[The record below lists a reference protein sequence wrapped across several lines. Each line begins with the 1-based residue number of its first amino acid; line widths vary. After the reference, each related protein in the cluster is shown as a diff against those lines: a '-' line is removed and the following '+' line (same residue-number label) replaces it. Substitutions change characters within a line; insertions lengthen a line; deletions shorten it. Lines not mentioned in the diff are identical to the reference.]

1 MKIKAN
7 LAVLAIGFL
16 LSAGA
21 ARAAGPD
28 AAANPYSVI
37 YQRSVFGLVSP
48 PPAADA
54 GAAIPTPDITLNGVM
69 NIFGRKYALFKLPA
83 GKGKNYLLGEGQS
96 DGEIELLS
104 VDERAGEIKIINHGV
119 VQTVALSK
127 PPASSNAPAAAAP
140 GVAPAVAAVDNS
152 RQLPAADILLLATD
166 NNAAP
171 AAMPAAP
178 AGYAA
183 AGGAGGSGNSQGG
196 SSSGNGTPSAG
207 DSGSGD
213 SDSASKPAW
222 EPWWVIGSK
231 SMEAARIATAD
242 MVNSGQAEPW
252 PLTPFTPPGT
262 PANLI
267 GPDQLYFGHGTYQGV
282 NSGVNPGLN

>member
-1 MKIKAN
+1 M
-7 LAVLAIGFL
+7 
-16 LSAGA
+16 
-21 ARAAGPD
+21 
-28 AAANPYSVI
+28 
-37 YQRSVFGLVSP
+37 
-48 PPAADA
+48 
-54 GAAIPTPDITLNGVM
+54 
-69 NIFGRKYALFKLPA
+69 
-83 GKGKNYLLGEGQS
+83 
-96 DGEIELLS
+96 LS
-104 VDERAGEIKIINHGV
+104 VDERAGKIKINNHGV

-127 PPASSNAPAAAAP
+127 PPASTNAPAAAMP
-140 GVAPAVAAVDNS
+140 GTAPAVAAVDNA
-152 RQLPAADILLLATD
+152 RQIPAADILLLATG

-171 AAMPAAP
+171 AAVMPVAP

-183 AGGAGGSGNSQGG
+183 GGAINSGNSQGG
-196 SSSGNGTPSAG
+196 SAPGNGTPSVG
-207 DSGSGD
+207 DSGSQASGG

-262 PANLI
+262 PASLI

-282 NSGVNPGLN
+282 NSGATPGAN

>member
-1 MKIKAN
+1 MKRKLN
-7 LAVLAIGFL
+7 LAALALGIL
-16 LSAGA
+16 LFTGA

-37 YQRSVFGLVSP
+37 YQRSVFGLVP
-48 PPAADA
+48 PPPPADA
-54 GAAIPTPDITLNGVM
+54 GAAIPTPDIALNGVM

-83 GKGKNYLLGEGQS
+83 GKGKNYLLGEGQG

-104 VDERAGEIKIINHGV
+104 VDERAGEIKINNHGI
-119 VQTVALSK
+119 VQIVALSK
-127 PPASSNAPAAAAP
+127 PPASSNAPAAAVP

-152 RQLPAADILLLATD
+152 RQLPAADILLLAAD

-171 AAMPAAP
+171 AVMPAAP
-178 AGYAA
+178 AGFA
-183 AGGAGGSGNSQGG
+183 AGGAVNSGNSQGG

-207 DSGSGD
+207 DSGSQASGGSD
-213 SDSASKPAW
+213 DSASKPAW

-267 GPDQLYFGHGTYQGV
+267 GPDQLISAMERIKG
-282 NSGVNPGLN
+282 